1 MNRPTGNQSGESG
14 FAALGSFEG
23 IKIQERAQAGNIIKA
38 SQVVSRGAHA
48 IELHENPDNL
58 PSVVI
63 HRDGE
68 RVDRVEFVC
77 TCGRGTTLRLEYDGD

>member
-1 MNRPTGNQSGESG
+1 MDNPTVKQSGEGG

-23 IKIQERAQAGNIIKA
+23 IKVQQRAQAGNIIKA

-58 PSVVI
+58 SSVVI

-77 TCGRGTTLRLEYDGD
+77 ICGRGTTLRLEYDGE

>member
-1 MNRPTGNQSGESG
+1 MDEGSGNRSGEAG
-14 FAALGSFEG
+14 FSALESFEG
-23 IKIQERAQAGNIIKA
+23 IKIRQHAHTGGIIKA

-48 IELHENPDNL
+48 IELHENPGES

-68 RVDRVEFVC
+68 RIDRIEFVC
-77 TCGRGTTLRLEYDGD
+77 TCGRGTSVRLEYDEE